1 MQVDKRKT
9 EEAFFKVLMLVSTL
23 IVVGSALAII
33 VAVVLKG
40 APALSLSMITQT
52 PTGGYY
58 LGTAGGGILNAIVGS
73 LYLAFGAT
81 ILAIFISLPVA
92 LFLQRE
98 YAVSSGL
105 AGFVRFVLDILW
117 GVPSIVLGVF
127 MLTIMF
133 FLGLRASL
141 GAGIMVLALLE
152 LPIMIR
158 AMDTAIRA
166 VPPKL
171 KEASYALGA
180 TRLETSLKVV
190 IRQALPGLLV
200 AILLAFGRAIGDG
213 ASVMLT
219 SGYSDRIPTS
229 FGDPVA
235 SLPLAVFYLIGLPY
249 PGAKEKAYAAALI
262 LLVIVLIVSIAF
274 RFILKRFSKY
284 VVK

>member
-1 MQVDKRKT
+1 MDRKRT
-9 EEAFFKVLMLVSTL
+9 EETVFKGLMSLSTL
-23 IVVGSALAII
+23 IVVSGALAII
-33 VAVVLKG
+33 VVVILKG

-81 ILAIFISLPVA
+81 ILAIAISLPVA

-98 YAVSSGL
+98 YAKRSGFT
-105 AGFVRFVLDILW
+105 GFVRFVLDILW

-133 FLGLRASL
+133 FFGMRASL
-141 GAGIMVLALLE
+141 GAGIIVLMLLE

-158 AMDTAIRA
+158 AMDAAIRA

-180 TRLETSLKVV
+180 NRLETSLKVV
-190 IRQALPGLLV
+190 VRQALPGLLV

-229 FGDPVA
+229 LGDPVA
-235 SLPLAVFYLIGLPY
+235 SLPLAIFYLVGLPY
-249 PGAKEKAYAAALI
+249 PGAKEKAYAAAFI
-262 LLVIVLIVSIAF
+262 LLVIVLLVSITS

-284 VVK
+284 MVK

>member
-1 MQVDKRKT
+1 
-9 EEAFFKVLMLVSTL
+9 MLIATL
-23 IVVGSALAII
+23 IVVGTAVAIITVIIVKGASAL
-33 VAVVLKG
+33 
-40 APALSLSMITQT
+40 SFSMITQT
-52 PTGGYY
+52 PTAGYY

-81 ILAIFISLPVA
+81 VLAIAISLPVA

-98 YAVSSGL
+98 YATRSGF

-117 GVPSIVLGVF
+117 GVPSIVLGAF

-133 FLGLRASL
+133 FFGMRASL
-141 GAGIMVLALLE
+141 GAGIMVLTLLE

-166 VPPKL
+166 VPEKL

-190 IRQALPGLLV
+190 ARQALPGLLV

-213 ASVMLT
+213 ASIMLT

-229 FGDPVA
+229 LGDPVA
-235 SLPLAVFYLIGLPY
+235 SLPLAIFYLIGLPY

-262 LLVIVLIVSIAF
+262 LLVIVLLVSITS
-274 RFILKRFSKY
+274 RYILRRFSKY